1 MMAVV
6 ELGGKQHK
14 VSPGDNIKV
23 EKMSFEIGEQI
34 VLDKVLMAKND
45 EGELEIGNP
54 FLDNVRIKAKVVDQ
68 GKGRKVIVYKFK
80 RRKNYHRKYGHRQ
93 LFTSLKIEDILWEK
107 EEEKKEVEEKEV
119 GEGLK

>member
-6 ELGGKQHK
+6 KLGGKQHK

-45 EGELEIGNP
+45 EGELEVGNP

-68 GKGRKVIVYKFK
+68 GKDRKIIVYKFK

-107 EEEKKEVEEKEV
+107 EGEKKED
-119 GEGLK
+119 